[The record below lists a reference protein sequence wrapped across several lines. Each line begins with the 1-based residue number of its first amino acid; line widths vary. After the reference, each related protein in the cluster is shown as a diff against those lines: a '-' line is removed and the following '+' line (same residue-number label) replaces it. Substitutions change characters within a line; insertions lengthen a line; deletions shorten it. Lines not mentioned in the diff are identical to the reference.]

1 MRIVVFGPRRRV
13 GSWEG
18 DEVVDLNLACA
29 KYLHEHEGERQ
40 AHAMADALVPP
51 HLLEFIEGDERSLDY
66 ARRSLEYLNKEAA
79 DKRGVNGGRL
89 VLNAGQVQLHPPIAK
104 PGAPIACMGANYVDH
119 SLRMAAR
126 RGKVQTREEALAE
139 ARQGGL
145 ALGNRVGGFWKL
157 TDSIVGHEG
166 EVMKPNRT
174 QRFDYEGEVA
184 IVIGKKAKNM
194 PADKLMDHVWGVTTC
209 VDWSIRDSEDQG
221 NRTFRHAKNFDNSVS
236 LGPSVVV
243 GELDPENTDMES
255 RVNGELRQHYNSSG
269 MTFSFSEIVDFL
281 SHQFSLH
288 PGFILSGGCGPGT
301 AMESGD
307 PAQFLKPGDVVEY
320 TNPRIGTLRNRIIEE
335 KD

>member
-1 MRIVVFGPRRRV
+1 MRVVVFGPERRV

-18 DEVVDLNLACA
+18 DEIVDLNGACA
-29 KYLHEHEGERQ
+29 KYLHERQGERRPR
-40 AHAMADALVPP
+40 AMADALAPAD
-51 HLLEFIEGDERSLDY
+51 LLGFIEGGERALDA
-66 ARRSLEYLNKEAA
+66 ARRALEYLNGEAG
-79 DKRGVNGGRL
+79 DKQGIDGARL
-89 VLNAGQVQLHPPIAK
+89 VVAAGEVRLHAPIAK

-126 RGKVQTREEALAE
+126 RGIVQTREDALAE

-145 ALGNRVGGFWKL
+145 GQGGRVGGFWKL
-157 TDSIVGHEG
+157 TDSIVGHDG
-166 EVMKPNRT
+166 EVVYPART

-184 IVIGKKAKNM
+184 IVIGQKAKNV
-194 PADKLMDHVWGVTTC
+194 PAAKLTEHVWGVTTC
-209 VDWSIRDSEDQG
+209 VDWSIRDSEDIG

-236 LGPSVVV
+236 LGPSIVV
-243 GELDPENTDMES
+243 GELDPENVDMETL
-255 RVNGELRQHYNSSG
+255 VNGELRQQYNSSG
-269 MTFSFSEIVDFL
+269 MTYSFAEIVEFL

-307 PAQFLKPGDVVEY
+307 PARFLKPGDEVEFR
-320 TNPRIGTLRNRIIEE
+320 NARIGTLRNRIISE